1 MKKEP
6 DMTMKLAAW
15 LCGISLYLAAG
26 MAPAHD
32 HDHEHGGDAPAQLA
46 LNNGKKWPTDDALRA
61 GMGRI
66 RDAAGQEAQFAPAEL
81 AKRIDGE
88 IAMLVQN
95 CKLDKE
101 TDAMLHLVL
110 ADLIAGAE
118 ILRERPL
125 ARREAMERITRGL
138 QGYGTYFEHPGW

>member
-1 MKKEP
+1 MTKKPE
-6 DMTMKLAAW
+6 MTMKLSAW
-15 LCGISLYLAAG
+15 LCGISLCLAAG

-32 HDHEHGGDAPAQLA
+32 HDHDHGGDAPAQLS
-46 LNNGKKWPTDDALRA
+46 LNNGKKWPTDGPLRA

-66 RDAAGQEAQFAPAEL
+66 RDAAGREAQLAPTEL
-81 AKRIDGE
+81 ARRIDGE
-88 IAMLVQN
+88 IAALVQN

-125 ARREAMERITRGL
+125 ARREAMARITRGL